1 MLHLATA
8 RKMLETH
15 EPCNIGFWKRNGEI
29 VRANN
34 VVCTSSYFRGNT
46 FNIKFLDS
54 EEFRKI
60 KAVLIFEINDMEV
73 YV

>member
-8 RKMLETH
+8 RKMLET
-15 EPCNIGFWKRNGEI
+15 
-29 VRANN
+29 
-34 VVCTSSYFRGNT
+34 YFRGNT

-60 KAVLIFEINDMEV
+60 KAVLIFEINDMEI